1 MQYKLLQIKAPAKC
15 INANVKIAF
24 LQYVAVVIA
33 LRLHG
38 KQFISVQN
46 KAVHMCNVKHNHYLA
61 NVIK

>member
-15 INANVKIAF
+15 INANVNIAF

-38 KQFISVQN
+38 KQFVPISV
-46 KAVHMCNVKHNHYLA
+46 HYTVYLCT
-61 NVIK
+61 K